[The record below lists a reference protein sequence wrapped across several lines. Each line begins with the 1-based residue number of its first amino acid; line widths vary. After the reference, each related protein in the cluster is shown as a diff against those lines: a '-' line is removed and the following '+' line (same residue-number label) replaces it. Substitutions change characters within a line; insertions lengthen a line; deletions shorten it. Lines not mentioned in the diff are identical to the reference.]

1 MSTQEVNKIAQ
12 GRVWAGST
20 ALELGLVDNL
30 GNLEEAI
37 ERAATL
43 AEIDEFT
50 TYYPSQ
56 ALDWR
61 QQLLESFSSALKSFI
76 PEIIRRNIIIE
87 ESINSLKEIDTFNDP
102 KGMYVRCENCVI

>member
-1 MSTQEVNKIAQ
+1 MSTEEVDKIAQ

-20 ALELGLVDNL
+20 ALELGLIDNL

-37 ERAATL
+37 ERAAKL

-56 ALDWR
+56 ELDWR
-61 QQLLESFSSALKSFI
+61 QQLLESFSSVFKLFI
-76 PEIIRRNIIIE
+76 PEMIRNNIIFK
-87 ESINSLKEIDTFNDP
+87 ESINSLQEIETLNDP
-102 KGMYVRCENCVI
+102 KGLYVRCEDCLI